1 MEFEES
7 GEKLDGLQFDCLKLS
22 PGASADCFGTASCIR
37 IIPNALKSAL
47 LTVQFAQP
55 DQVDDD
61 DDDDCDDDSVRTMDN
76 NNVDIQKRIF
86 INRFE
91 F

>member
-22 PGASADCFGTASCIR
+22 PGASADCFGTAFCIR
-37 IIPNALKSAL
+37 LIPNALKSAL

-61 DDDDCDDDSVRTMDN
+61 DDCDDDSMKT

-91 F
+91 FW

>member
-47 LTVQFAQP
+47 LTVQFAEP
-55 DQVDDD
+55 DHFGDGDDD
-61 DDDDCDDDSVRTMDN
+61 ILISVRTANDSSN
-76 NNVDIQKRIF
+76 HIHTQNI
-86 INRFE
+86 
-91 F
+91 

>member
-61 DDDDCDDDSVRTMDN
+61 DDCDDDDDDSMKT

-91 F
+91 FW